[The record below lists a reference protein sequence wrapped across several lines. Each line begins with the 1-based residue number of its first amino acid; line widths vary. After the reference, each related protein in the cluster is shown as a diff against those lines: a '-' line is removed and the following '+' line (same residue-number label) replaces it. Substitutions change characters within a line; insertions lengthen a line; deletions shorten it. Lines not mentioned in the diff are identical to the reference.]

1 MKKIILKMIAIAVIA
16 IVIVGCTATRPDN
29 SLLIRDVEGKKHFY
43 ELKIT
48 DGRHWCYVHQEYEQV
63 IIK

>member
-1 MKKIILKMIAIAVIA
+1 MKRTKLKMIAIAI
-16 IVIVGCTATRPDN
+16 IVIVGCASTKPDN

-48 DGRHWCYVHQEYEQV
+48 NGKHWCFVHQEYEQV

>member
-1 MKKIILKMIAIAVIA
+1 VKNVVKIIVTVVIA
-16 IVIVGCTATRPDN
+16 IVIAGCSITKPNN
-29 SLLIRDVEGKKHFY
+29 SLLIKDIEGKKHFY

-48 DGRHWCYVHQEYEQV
+48 DGRHWCFVHQEYEEV

>member
-1 MKKIILKMIAIAVIA
+1 MKNVVKIIVTVVIA
-16 IVIVGCTATRPDN
+16 IVIAGCSITKPNN
-29 SLLIRDVEGKKHFY
+29 SLLIKDIEGKKHFY

-48 DGRHWCYVHQEYEQV
+48 DGRHWCFVHQEYEEV

>member
-1 MKKIILKMIAIAVIA
+1 MIVTAVIA
-16 IVIVGCTATRPDN
+16 IVIVGCATTRPDN
-29 SLLIRDVEGKKHFY
+29 SLLIKDVEGKKHFY

-48 DGRHWCYVHQEYEQV
+48 NGRHYCFVHQQYEEV